1 MPRLDWETD
10 VRPVLVAVKDAL
22 DATDDLVRGADH
34 ESVHAALGDQAV
46 SAQATFAALEELRRL
61 DYIEGKAGFGNP
73 PAMFMVKLLEK
84 GRQEVSGWPASPGA
98 DYGAKLLDEIE
109 RRIADEPDETK
120 RSRLAELRDGIKSVG
135 VGVVTA
141 LLTDLARGA

>member
-1 MPRLDWETD
+1 MPRMEWEVD
-10 VRPVLVAVKDAL
+10 VRPVLVAVRDAL
-22 DATDDLVRGADH
+22 DATDDLIRGADH
-34 ESVHAALGDQAV
+34 ESVHAALGDNAV

-61 DYIEGKAGFGNP
+61 DYIEGAAGFGDP
-73 PAMFMVKLLEK
+73 PMMMLIKLLEK

-109 RRIADEPDETK
+109 RRIAAEPDETK
-120 RSRLAELRDGIKSVG
+120 RTRLAELRDGIKSVG

-141 LLTDLARGA
+141 LLADLARGA